1 MPLYYIWNTTK
12 KSWTKRIKLI
22 LLQDINYNSDSLF
35 SIIFSNL
42 STQIVGRMYFVHHND
57 VQRLSLRILLLYR
70 KGLSSFE
77 SFRTVNGTIYP
88 SFKEACYA
96 LGFLSD
102 DSESKSCLEEA
113 SNFATPIQI
122 RDLCV

>member
-1 MPLYYIWNTTK
+1 
-12 KSWTKRIKLI
+12 
-22 LLQDINYNSDSLF
+22 
-35 SIIFSNL
+35 
-42 STQIVGRMYFVHHND
+42 MYFVHPND
-57 VQRLSLRILLLYR
+57 IERFSLRILLLYR

-77 SFRTVNGTIYP
+77 SFRTVNGTMYP
-88 SFKEACYA
+88 SFQEACYV